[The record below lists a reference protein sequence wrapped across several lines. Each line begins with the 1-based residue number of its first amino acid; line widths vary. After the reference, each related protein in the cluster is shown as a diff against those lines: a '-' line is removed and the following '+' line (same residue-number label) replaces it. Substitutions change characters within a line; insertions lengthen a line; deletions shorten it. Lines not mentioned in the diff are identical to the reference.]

1 MAEAAQAQ
9 GAKKTFHLEI
19 VTPDKQF
26 FIGEAEALVLPA
38 LDGSLGVEAGHE
50 PIATA
55 VVPGEL
61 RFRQSG
67 EWTYAVVGQG
77 LTEIMPDRVMVLVSA
92 AERPEDIDLKRAEAA
107 RERAEERLKQKL
119 SVRDYYNSKAALAGA
134 GAGVKAPGGKNKK
147 KKNPGGQKKLPAPLF
162 CLSSVFIETS
172 APACP
177 APPGTSRGGDT
188 PAPPAPRSSD
198 AGT

>member
-9 GAKKTFHLEI
+9 EAKKTFHLEI

-107 RERAEERLKQKL
+107 RERAEAARERAEERLKQKL
-119 SVRDYYNSKAALAGA
+119 SVRDYYNSKAALARA
-134 GAGVKAPGGKNKK
+134 MARLKVARRR
-147 KKNPGGQKKLPAPLF
+147 NPK
-162 CLSSVFIETS
+162 
-172 APACP
+172 
-177 APPGTSRGGDT
+177 
-188 PAPPAPRSSD
+188 
-198 AGT
+198 

>member
-9 GAKKTFHLEI
+9 GSKKTFHLEI

-92 AERPEDIDLKRAEAA
+92 AERPEDIDLKRAEAPGSG
-107 RERAEERLKQKL
+107 RR
-119 SVRDYYNSKAALAGA
+119 SAL
-134 GAGVKAPGGKNKK
+134 N
-147 KKNPGGQKKLPAPLF
+147 
-162 CLSSVFIETS
+162 
-172 APACP
+172 
-177 APPGTSRGGDT
+177 
-188 PAPPAPRSSD
+188 RSS
-198 AGT
+198 ACGTTTTPRPLWPGPWPG

>member
-92 AERPEDIDLKRAEAA
+92 AERPEDIDKNRAEAA
-107 RERAEERLKQKL
+107 RIRAEERLQHKQ
-119 SVRDYYNSKAALAGA
+119 SMHEYYQTKIALDRAMQRLQTAA
-134 GAGVKAPGGKNKK
+134 KYK
-147 KKNPGGQKKLPAPLF
+147 
-162 CLSSVFIETS
+162 
-172 APACP
+172 
-177 APPGTSRGGDT
+177 R
-188 PAPPAPRSSD
+188 
-198 AGT
+198 

>member
-1 MAEAAQAQ
+1 MAEEVQTGTA
-9 GAKKTFHLEI
+9 GEKTFHLEI
-19 VTPDKQF
+19 ITPDKQF

-55 VVPGEL
+55 VVPGEV
-61 RFRQSG
+61 RFRRDG
-67 EWTYAVVGQG
+67 DWTYAVVGQG

-119 SVRDYYNSKAALAGA
+119 SLRDYYNSKAALARA
-134 GAGVKAPGGKNKK
+134 MARLRAAK
-147 KKNPGGQKKLPAPLF
+147 
-162 CLSSVFIETS
+162 
-172 APACP
+172 
-177 APPGTSRGGDT
+177 RR
-188 PAPPAPRSSD
+188 APR
-198 AGT
+198 

>member
-55 VVPGEL
+55 VVPGDL

-119 SVRDYYNSKAALAGA
+119 SVRDYYNSKAALARA
-134 GAGVKAPGGKNKK
+134 MARLKA
-147 KKNPGGQKKLPAPLF
+147 A
-162 CLSSVFIETS
+162 
-172 APACP
+172 
-177 APPGTSRGGDT
+177 RRRT
-188 PAPPAPRSSD
+188 PK
-198 AGT
+198 

>member
-1 MAEAAQAQ
+1 M
-9 GAKKTFHLEI
+9 FPLH
-19 VTPDKQF
+19 
-26 FIGEAEALVLPA
+26 VLTATSPFYEGMCES
-38 LDGSLGVEAGHE
+38 LIIPTVDGRYGVLSGHSDT
-50 PIATA
+50 ICA

-119 SVRDYYNSKAALAGA
+119 SVRDYYNSKAALARA
-134 GAGVKAPGGKNKK
+134 MARLKAARRR
-147 KKNPGGQKKLPAPLF
+147 NPK
-162 CLSSVFIETS
+162 
-172 APACP
+172 
-177 APPGTSRGGDT
+177 
-188 PAPPAPRSSD
+188 
-198 AGT
+198 